1 MGLSAGNGLEVFFMS
16 MIKIRFA
23 GLMLAD
29 KKVLLKL
36 RPHSVMVARSVYVA
50 LM

>member
-1 MGLSAGNGLEVFFMS
+1 MS
-16 MIKIRFA
+16 MKKTFCR
-23 GLMLAD
+23 LMLAD